1 MRDVVFDYE
10 TWLISPGQQF
20 PKPVCVSTYDGQS
33 IPLLM
38 HRKDDDAVGYIVGL
52 LERPDVRVV
61 AANLPF
67 DLGVTQAADPRSAQ
81 VIFKALEEGRAVCIQ
96 VQERLR
102 RIADGVPAGKVDVE
116 SLAKLYLGLDL
127 SAEKKDKNSW
137 RLRYAELDEVPTRDW
152 PQAAISYS
160 LNDAQIEWDIWQA
173 QRKRGELPDLEAKT
187 RASYAMALIAGWG
200 LRADEGRVKVLGD
213 KLREHAAPLV
223 ESLTREGFLR
233 PDGTKDT
240 KRIALAVEQTYAKRG
255 MEVPRTETGAVSTTA
270 EALEAVDDPLL
281 QTLAAYNA
289 SLKNL
294 TTYLPSVERAV
305 DAPIHCRYN
314 ILETG
319 RYASSGEPIQQFP
332 RDGGFRECF
341 RPRPGWVYI
350 DSDYETAELCSMS
363 QTCIDLFG
371 SSKMG
376 DAIRQGQDLHILT
389 ASQILGMSYEDAQ
402 RRKKAEDPLVA
413 DARQMSKAFNFGK
426 LGGLGPVKMVLYA
439 LNNYGVYFCGK
450 GRTPGP
456 LHNVRFFSKRDRE
469 TGEWV
474 STGVCD
480 ACVQTF
486 RELDRKWLALYPEMV
501 RYFEHVNRAV
511 GSWGNVTTRVQTR
524 SGRIRGGVGYTDYC
538 NAGAQ
543 EPTADGATLAA
554 YNVVKECYAVPT
566 SWLYGCRP
574 VVFAHDQ
581 LLVEAPED
589 QAPWAAKRLEQVM
602 VESMQVFTPDVPARC
617 DTRLCTQFSKK
628 SKRLVGPDGLLQV
641 WRPE

>member
-1 MRDVVFDYE
+1 MRDIVFDYE

-20 PKPVCVSTYDGQS
+20 PKPVCVSWHDGEDTV
-33 IPLLM
+33 LL
-38 HRKDDDAVGYIVGL
+38 HREEGAVEQIKRF
-52 LERPDVRVV
+52 LEDPTARLV

-67 DLGVTQAADPRSAQ
+67 DLGVTQAASPESVAT
-81 VIFKALEEGRAVCIQ
+81 IFRALEEGRAVCIQ
-96 VQERLR
+96 VHERLR
-102 RIADGVPAGKVDVE
+102 RIADGVPAGKVSVE
-116 SLAKLYLGLDL
+116 VLAKQYLGLDL

-137 RLRYAELDEVPTRDW
+137 RLRYSELDEVRVNDW
-152 PQAAISYS
+152 PQAAIEYS
-160 LNDAQIEWDIWQA
+160 MNDAVHEWQIWQA
-173 QRKRGELPDLEAKT
+173 QRRKPVTGDLEAKT

-213 KLREHAAPLV
+213 KLRAEATPLV
-223 ESLTREGFLR
+223 VALTEAGLLRE
-233 PDGTKDT
+233 DGTKDT
-240 KRIALAVEQTYAKRG
+240 KAIAKEVRQAYESRG
-255 MEVPRTETGAVSTTA
+255 MALPLTETGAVSTTA
-270 EALEAVDDPLL
+270 EVLEAVDAPIL
-281 QTLAAYNA
+281 QTLAKYNA

-305 DAPIHCRYN
+305 NAPIHCRYD

-341 RPRPGWVYI
+341 RPRPGWVFI

-371 SSKMG
+371 SSAMG
-376 DAIRQGQDLHILT
+376 EAIKEGKDLHVLT
-389 ASQILGMSYEDAQ
+389 ASQILGMSYDEAQ

-450 GRTPGP
+450 GRVPGP
-456 LHNVRFFSKRDRE
+456 MHNLRFHSKRDRS
-469 TGEWV
+469 TGQHV
-474 STGVCD
+474 STGVCEE
-480 ACVQTF
+480 CVKTFQT
-486 RELDRKWLALYPEMV
+486 LDQKWLTLYPEMV
-501 RYFEHVNRAV
+501 RYFRHVNDQLDGW
-511 GSWGNVTTRVQTR
+511 GSTTTRVQPR
-524 SGRIRGGVGYTDYC
+524 SGRVRGDVGYTDYC

-543 EPTADGATLAA
+543 ETTADGATLAA

-581 LLVEAPED
+581 LLVEAPVD
-589 QAPWAAKRLEQVM
+589 QAPWAAKRLEEVM
-602 VESMQVFTPDVPARC
+602 IESMQVFTPDVPARV

-628 SKRLVGPDGLLQV
+628 SKRIVGPDGLLQV
-641 WRPE
+641 WSPT

>member
-10 TWLISPGQQF
+10 TWLIGPGQAF
-20 PKPVCVSTYDGQS
+20 PKPVCVSTHDGMVGN
-33 IPLLM
+33 LK
-38 HRKDDDAVGYIVGL
+38 HRNDGAVPYVRYL
-52 LERPDVRVV
+52 LEDPDVRVV

-67 DLGVTQAADPRSAQ
+67 DLGVTQAADPSSAP
-81 VIFKALEEGRAVCIQ
+81 VIFKALEDGRAVCIQ
-96 VQERLR
+96 VHERLR
-102 RIADGVPAGKVDVE
+102 RIADGVPAGRVSVE
-116 SLAKLYLGLDL
+116 VLAKQYLGLDL

-137 RLRYAELDEVPTRDW
+137 RLRYAELDEVPVSRW
-152 PQAAISYS
+152 PNEAMWYS
-160 LNDAQIEWDIWQA
+160 LNDSKHEWEIWQA
-173 QRKRGELPDLEAKT
+173 QQRKPVTGDLEAKT

-200 LRADEGRVKVLGD
+200 LRADEERVKALGD
-213 KLREHAAPLV
+213 KLRAAAAPLT
-223 ESLTREGFLR
+223 EALAREGFIR
-233 PDGTKDT
+233 EDGTKDT
-240 KRIALAVEQTYAKRG
+240 KRIALAVEQAYKQRG
-255 MEVPRTETGAVSTTA
+255 MEIPRTDSGAVSTTA

-281 QTLAAYNA
+281 KTLAEYNA

-294 TTYLPSVERAV
+294 STYLPSVERAV
-305 DAPIHCRYN
+305 NAPIHCRYD

-371 SSKMG
+371 YSKMG
-376 DAIRQGQDLHILT
+376 EAIREGKDLHILT
-389 ASQILGMSYEDAQ
+389 ASQILDIGYDDAI
-402 RRKKAEDPLVA
+402 RRKKAEDVLVS

-450 GRTPGP
+450 GRSPGP
-456 LHNVRFFSKRDRE
+456 AHNARMHHKRDRDS
-469 TGEWV
+469 GEWV
-474 STGVCD
+474 STGVCE

-486 RELDRKWLALYPEMV
+486 MALDAKWLDLYPEMKS
-501 RYFEHVNRAV
+501 YFKHVNNQLGGW
-511 GSWGNVTTRVQTR
+511 GSTTTRVQPR
-524 SGRIRGGVGYTDYC
+524 SGRVRGGVGYTDYC

-581 LLVEAPED
+581 LLVEAPVD
-589 QAPWAAKRLEQVM
+589 QAPWAAKRLEEVM
-602 VESMQVFTPDVPARC
+602 IESMQVFTPDVPARV

-628 SKRLVGPDGLLQV
+628 SKRIVGPDGLLKV
-641 WRPE
+641 WSPE